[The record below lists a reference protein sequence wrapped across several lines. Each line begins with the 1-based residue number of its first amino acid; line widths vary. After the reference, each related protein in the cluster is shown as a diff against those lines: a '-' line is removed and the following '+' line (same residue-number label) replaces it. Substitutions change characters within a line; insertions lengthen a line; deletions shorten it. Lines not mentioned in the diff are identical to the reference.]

1 MNINNEQA
9 SSIVN
14 DSNNT
19 PKVKLRSK
27 DLMPQTGNKFNDLFE
42 LSKNMKQIKNQTD
55 RTTIEVEYEKNKGQC
70 TFKPQIN
77 HNLTGNAVNTVLNEK
92 KSPRSIKDLR
102 GA

>member
-1 MNINNEQA
+1 
-9 SSIVN
+9 VN

-77 HNLTGNAVNTVLNEK
+77 YNPTVNGVSTVLNEK

>member
-14 DSNNT
+14 DTNST
-19 PKVKLRSK
+19 PQVKLRSK

-42 LSKNMKQIKNQTD
+42 LSKNMKQIKNLTD

-70 TFKPQIN
+70 TFKPHIN
-77 HNLTGNAVNTVLNEK
+77 HNPTVNAANTILNEK